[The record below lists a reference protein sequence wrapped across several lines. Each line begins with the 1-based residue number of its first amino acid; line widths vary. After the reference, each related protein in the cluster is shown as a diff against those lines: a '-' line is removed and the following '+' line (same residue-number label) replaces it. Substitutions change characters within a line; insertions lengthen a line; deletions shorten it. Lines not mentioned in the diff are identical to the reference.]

1 MAEIMQK
8 MDEQK
13 VTFHDQIKKYE
24 DDKLKIQQ
32 GDMILKLFNIMYYSL
47 SKISNNIIS
56 SISIDLLHVQNIY
69 NHLYFISNINQK
81 YIYIIYFYINLVC
94 F

>member
-1 MAEIMQK
+1 MQK

-47 SKISNNIIS
+47 SKISNNIILK
-56 SISIDLLHVQNIY
+56 IFNILLMFNMILIVYY
-69 NHLYFISNINQK
+69 NKIFN
-81 YIYIIYFYINLVC
+81 NLNKA
-94 F
+94 

>member
-1 MAEIMQK
+1 MTEIMQK

-47 SKISNNIIS
+47 SKISNNIILK
-56 SISIDLLHVQNIY
+56 IFNILTMFNMILIVYY
-69 NHLYFISNINQK
+69 NKIFN
-81 YIYIIYFYINLVC
+81 NLNKA
-94 F
+94 

>member
-1 MAEIMQK
+1 MTEIMQK

-47 SKISNNIIS
+47 SKISNNIILK
-56 SISIDLLHVQNIY
+56 IFNILLMFNLILIVYY
-69 NHLYFISNINQK
+69 NKIFN
-81 YIYIIYFYINLVC
+81 NLNKA
-94 F
+94 

>member
-1 MAEIMQK
+1 MTEIMQK

-47 SKISNNIIS
+47 SKISNNIILK
-56 SISIDLLHVQNIY
+56 IFNIILMFNMILIVYY
-69 NHLYFISNINQK
+69 NKIFN
-81 YIYIIYFYINLVC
+81 NLNKA
-94 F
+94 